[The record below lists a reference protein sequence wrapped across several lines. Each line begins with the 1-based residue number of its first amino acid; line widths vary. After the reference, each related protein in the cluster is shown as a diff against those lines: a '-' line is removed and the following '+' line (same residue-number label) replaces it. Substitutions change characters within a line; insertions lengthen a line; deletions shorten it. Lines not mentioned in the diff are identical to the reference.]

1 MIFPVGASF
10 IAPSARPAARPPA
23 AEFRVPNNATAPH
36 AADQTAAA
44 TPASLGSLLG
54 LQEFAAGEQE
64 RQALRHGHALLAK
77 LSRLQ
82 QAILSGQGDSAALA
96 ELAGLAATPLETG
109 DPRLRALIGSVLL
122 RAKIEL
128 AKRGH

>member
-10 IAPSARPAARPPA
+10 TAPPPRPNAR
-23 AEFRVPNNATAPH
+23 ATAPEFRLPTGAAASH
-36 AADQTAAA
+36 AAGQTAAA

-96 ELAGLAATPLETG
+96 ELAGLAATPLETP